1 MPTLTIQLPGLPPV
15 EHVLRDEAITLGR
28 MKGNSIALDDAS
40 VSLSHAKITKLGNDY
55 FLKDLNST
63 NGTLLNGQS
72 ISEARLHDGDQLKFG
87 EVRAVFR
94 LEPATVPAAG
104 GPMISPGVAQS
115 VQGSL
120 GASSAPSVPVP
131 VAAAT
136 APASPAPLPASAR
149 SPRRGSWPLVIGA
162 AGGVVGLITVG
173 FIVWQMTQTSRD
185 RSGTTGEPA
194 TPAPTAAR
202 SASVNPSPS
211 LAKVPTEEEEAA
223 PDTRTAPELA
233 QALRTGK
240 VAERRQ
246 AARRLSGLVDG
257 VEPAIPALRAA
268 LTDEDEDVRLW
279 AAIALVNNQQADPA
293 AVPILLRGLRHP
305 DVACRQLACLSLA
318 LYPHDETGR
327 ATALGALREVAAG
340 DRDEGVRRDATTAMR
355 YLAPE
360 AGTP

>member
-72 ISEARLHDGDQLKFG
+72 ISEARLHDGDQLNFG

-94 LEPATVPAAG
+94 LEPATVPATGA
-104 GPMISPGVAQS
+104 PTISPGMAQS
-115 VQGSL
+115 VVSPL
-120 GASSAPSVPVP
+120 GAPSAASAPAPMG
-131 VAAAT
+131 AAT
-136 APASPAPLPASAR
+136 APTPPAPWSALARSAR
-149 SPRRGSWPLVIGA
+149 RGLWPLVIGA
-162 AGGVVGLITVG
+162 AGGVVGLITAG
-173 FIVWQMTQTSRD
+173 FIVWQMAQTSRD
-185 RSGTTGEPA
+185 RSGTAGEPA

-202 SASVNPSPS
+202 PALVNPSPP
-211 LAKVPTEEEEAA
+211 LAKEPTEEEDAA

-233 QALRTGK
+233 QALGAGT

-257 VEPAIPALRAA
+257 VEPAFAALRAA
-268 LTDEDEDVRLW
+268 LADEDEDVRLW
-279 AAIALVNNQQADPA
+279 AAIALVNNQQTDPA

-318 LYPHDETGR
+318 LYPHDEKGR